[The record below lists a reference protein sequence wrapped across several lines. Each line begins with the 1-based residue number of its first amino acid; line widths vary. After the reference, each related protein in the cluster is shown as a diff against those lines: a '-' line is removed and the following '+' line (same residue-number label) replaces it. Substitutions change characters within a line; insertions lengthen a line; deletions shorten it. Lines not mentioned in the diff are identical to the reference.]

1 MVIDSNVIAYAL
13 LGPAGRRDAARQ
25 ALQYVDEIA
34 VPDLFFAEY
43 AGVVWQWATQLE
55 ASLPQ
60 FLGAMDDAEGLVER
74 VVPCRSLWRSA
85 LGTALQVR
93 HSVYDGMYVALA
105 RSLRSRVLTFDARL
119 MAAFPHDTVSALE
132 YAESG
137 GRQ

>member
-13 LGPAGRRDAARQ
+13 LGPAEKRDAARR
-25 ALQYVDEIA
+25 ALQSVDEIA

-43 AGVVWQWATQLE
+43 ASAVWQWATKLG

-85 LGTALQVR
+85 LGTALQVH

-105 RSLRSRVLTFDARL
+105 RHLHSRVLTFDARL
-119 MAAFPHDTVSALE
+119 LATFPDDTVSAE
-132 YAESG
+132 TYADRAG
-137 GRQ
+137 DA